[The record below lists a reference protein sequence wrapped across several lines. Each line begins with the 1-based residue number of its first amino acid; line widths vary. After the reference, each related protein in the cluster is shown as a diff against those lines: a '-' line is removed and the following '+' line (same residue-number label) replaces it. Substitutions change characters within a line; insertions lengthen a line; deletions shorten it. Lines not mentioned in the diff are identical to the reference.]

1 MTETHDTSQF
11 VPQRHRR
18 PQLREVSRPQGTATL
33 LEEIKPLSE
42 DIAKE
47 ALRTTTL
54 FHNTIKERNN
64 FADELNRERARIEQF
79 QISLNQRDSMIE
91 QLTMERDSHRAA
103 CIRLQ
108 SILENLGNTIAD
120 SLGQVEAEG
129 AQ

>member
-1 MTETHDTSQF
+1 MTETSDVNAF
-11 VPQRHRR
+11 IPPLHRR
-18 PQLREVSRPQGTATL
+18 RINQPSLREVPRASII
-33 LEEIKPLSE
+33 EEIKPLNE

-79 QISLNQRDSMIE
+79 QISLNQRDSVIE

-129 AQ
+129 A